1 MYYFKIKKRKG
12 MTLVELLVA
21 LSIFAILSLAV
32 LDVFTRQLRTSV
44 RQRGISKLQTDF
56 QSALSLL
63 RWDILMAGYGIP
75 SSQNPLNGTNGNPD
89 TLYLRSVDPP
99 VGGTGKWTFTL
110 TSNSGAGG
118 SKIIVVRR
126 WNDARVDIG
135 VGDVITAMPDTKTP
149 IANFP
154 AQVTALQNQVYIGP
168 SGDTVPATVLTLNKT
183 VSVGKGIFVFVL
195 PQNQNDM
202 NINYRLQNGQL
213 LRNGLPV
220 VGNVEDFEVA
230 YWYDKNENYQVDAGE
245 WRWDISA
252 LSPIEREK
260 IRLVKASMVVLGERD
275 MNYTYPDQ
283 NIKVEDHQYT
293 LSQEDRHYRRRIYTI
308 TTKVRNVR

>member
-1 MYYFKIKKRKG
+1 MFYFKIKKRKG
-12 MTLVELLVA
+12 MTLVELVIA

-32 LDVFTRQLRTSV
+32 LEVFTRQLSTSV
-44 RQRGISKLQTDF
+44 KQRGISKLQTDF
-56 QSALSLL
+56 QSALALL

-75 SSQNPLNGTNGNPD
+75 SSQNPLNGTNSNPD
-89 TLYLRSVDPP
+89 VLSLRSVDPP

-118 SKIIVVRR
+118 SNTIVVRR

-135 VGDVITAMPDTKTP
+135 RGDVITAMSDTKTP

-154 AQVTALQNQVYIGP
+154 ARVTALQNQVYIGP

-183 VSVGKGIFVFVL
+183 VSVGKGIFVFAL

-202 NINYRLQNGQL
+202 NIKYRLQNGQL

-220 VGNVEDFEVA
+220 INNVEDFEVA
-230 YWYDKNENYQVDAGE
+230 YWYDENENYQVDDRE
-245 WRWDISA
+245 WRWDISN
-252 LSPIEREK
+252 LSPTEREK
-260 IRLVKASMVVLGERD
+260 IRLVRIKMVVLGERD
-275 MNYTYPDQ
+275 MNYTYPHQ

-293 LSQEDRHYRRRIYTI
+293 LSQKDRHYRRRIYTI

>member
-1 MYYFKIKKRKG
+1 MFYFKIKKRKG
-12 MTLVELLVA
+12 MTLVELVIA

-32 LDVFTRQLRTSV
+32 LEVFTRQLSTSV
-44 RQRGISKLQTDF
+44 KQRGISKLQTDF
-56 QSALSLL
+56 QSALALL

-75 SSQNPLNGTNGNPD
+75 SSQNPLNGTNSNPD
-89 TLYLRSVDPP
+89 VLSLRSVDPP

-118 SKIIVVRR
+118 SNTIVVRR

-135 VGDVITAMPDTKTP
+135 RGDVITAMPDTKTP

-154 AQVTALQNQVYIGP
+154 ARVTALQNQVYIGP

-183 VSVGKGIFVFVL
+183 VSVGKGIFVFAL

-220 VGNVEDFEVA
+220 INNVEDFEVA
-230 YWYDKNENYQVDAGE
+230 YWYDENENYQVDDRE
-245 WRWDISA
+245 WRWDISN
-252 LSPIEREK
+252 LSPTEREK
-260 IRLVKASMVVLGERD
+260 IRLVRIKMVVLGERD
-275 MNYTYPDQ
+275 MNYTYPHQ

-293 LSQEDRHYRRRIYTI
+293 LSQKDRHYRRRIYTI